1 MAGWAPPLR
10 LRFAAIVAVGS
21 VAAVG
26 TTSMALISVA
36 QSSSA
41 DRWVVAEG
49 GTPALSPP
57 TSPRSAPPAPSRA
70 PSPSASPEATP
81 PTPGPSVTRSARP
94 KAPATKPAPRRGTA
108 LALLGTLA
116 VKGRAPKT
124 GYDRDRF
131 GQTWLDTNRN
141 GCDTRNDILGRDMTQ
156 PQFKAGTRGCVVMVG
171 VLADPFTGEQI
182 RYVRGSN
189 TVDVDHVVSLSNS
202 WQTGSFRWQIR
213 KRAAFA
219 NDPMNLLAVDM
230 SENRSKGDGDT
241 ATWLPPNKS
250 YRCAY
255 VARQV
260 SVKAKYGL
268 WVTSPERDA
277 MRRILRGC
285 PGRPAL
291 TGGAPVL
298 APFEVKEPS
307 PRSSPQPFS
316 GGGSVHYENCDAVRA
331 AGADPIR
338 TGDPGYAGHLDRDGD
353 GVGCE

>member
-21 VAAVG
+21 VAAIG
-26 TTSMALISVA
+26 TTSLALISVT
-36 QSSSA
+36 QSSSEG
-41 DRWVVAEG
+41 RWVVADG
-49 GTPALSPP
+49 VVAAPTAPP
-57 TSPRSAPPAPSRA
+57 TAPSTPPAASQA
-70 PSPSASPEATP
+70 PSPTASSTAKPSPRPSATRTPRPEASASKSP
-81 PTPGPSVTRSARP
+81 PRS
-94 KAPATKPAPRRGTA
+94 GTA
-108 LALLGTLA
+108 LALIGTLA
-116 VKGRAPKT
+116 VKGRAQKT

-131 GQTWLDTNRN
+131 GQAWLDTNRN
-141 GCDTRNDILGRDMTQ
+141 GCDTRNDILGRDMSS
-156 PQFKAGTRGCVVMVG
+156 PRFKAGTRDCVVLAG
-171 VLADPFTGEQI
+171 VLADPFTGKRI
-182 RYVRGSN
+182 RFVRGSN
-189 TVDVDHVVSLSNS
+189 TVDVDHVVSLSNG
-202 WQTGSFRWQIR
+202 WQTGSFRWPIR

-230 SENRSKGDGDT
+230 SANRSKGDGDT
-241 ATWLPPNKS
+241 ATWLPQNKRF
-250 YRCAY
+250 RCAY

-268 WVTSPERDA
+268 WVTPPERDA

-285 PGRPAL
+285 PSQPAL

-307 PRSSPQPFS
+307 PAPSPQPFA

-331 AGADPIR
+331 AGADPVR